1 MCSYRVLEMINYWY
15 DKGQLLSSITND
27 YTNAQRITIKTT
39 SNFIVRRSY
48 GESTQTIDYI
58 AIGRWQ

>member
-1 MCSYRVLEMINYWY
+1 MINYWY

>member
-1 MCSYRVLEMINYWY
+1 MINYWY

-27 YTNAQRITIKTT
+27 YTNAQRITTKTT
-39 SNFIVRRSY
+39 SNFTVRRSY
-48 GESTQTIDYI
+48 SESTQTIDYI